1 MPSALCA
8 AQEWHRETQVLH
20 PTLYAQAPILCRLLS
35 CTQSGD
41 AQHVALSEST
51 QVARATSAHGGNPSN
66 GDEWNETQVKYE
78 GVSNLRD

>member
-1 MPSALCA
+1 VALC
-8 AQEWHRETQVLH
+8 
-20 PTLYAQAPILCRLLS
+20 
-35 CTQSGD
+35 
-41 AQHVALSEST
+41 EST